1 MKVAVLAAA
10 VVGVFA
16 AGDEA
21 KYGENCVSP
30 LVFESIFVGGGS
42 WETPCTEE
50 MPIPEA
56 HDYCLLMEK
65 NGYGGPNC
73 VSPSWGDKKTYVEW
87 TAGSQHENYKEE
99 HIGGEL

>member
-30 LVFESIFVGGGS
+30 LVFESIFVGGDS
-42 WETPCTEE
+42 WETPCTSE

-56 HDYCLLMEK
+56 HEYCLLMEK

-73 VSPSWGDKKTYVEW
+73 KNPAWNADTYAAF
-87 TAGSQHENYKEE
+87 TKDSQNKNYKKE
-99 HIGGEL
+99 HIG